1 MAILPVLQ
9 FPNPKLKLVGKQIER
24 FDDSLISIYNDM
36 LETMYSQD
44 GLGLAA
50 TQVDLQLR
58 IFVLDVS
65 EEKNGPVC
73 FINPIIVETA
83 GEITWEEGC
92 LSFPGMYVQ
101 IKRHRQ
107 ITVEFQD
114 LQGVKQQLVADELL
128 GICIQHEI
136 DHLDGITFFDHL
148 SPLKKQLLRKKITKQ
163 RDNVS

>member
-36 LETMYSQD
+36 LETMYAQD
-44 GLGLAA
+44 GIGLAA

-65 EEKNGPVC
+65 EEKNDPVC
-73 FINPIIVETA
+73 FINPVIVETA

-92 LSFPGMYVQ
+92 LSFPGVYAHV
-101 IKRHRQ
+101 KRHRQ

-114 LQGVKQQLVADELL
+114 LHGAKQQRVADELL

-148 SPLKKQLLRKKITKQ
+148 SPLKKQLLRKKLIKQ
-163 RDNVS
+163 RDNA